1 MADARSP
8 VSPSID
14 EPMTDWKALCEE
26 LCYALQEV
34 HDDTIDHGF
43 SWLSLE
49 SQELLKRVH
58 TALEQD
64 NSVI

>member
-1 MADARSP
+1 
-8 VSPSID
+8 
-14 EPMTDWKALCEE
+14 MTDWKALCEE

-58 TALEQD
+58 MALEQD
-64 NSVI
+64 DSVI